1 MYRLTPALF
10 LLCSTAGLT
19 ATVYK
24 SVDENGVVNFSDTP
38 PSNGLHAEVLQVTA
52 STPQPP
58 EAHLERLAAMR
69 EATDRMAADRRERER
84 HRAELREIKAKT
96 ASYRPPAQ
104 PRNTEYAGYYP
115 VYSRYYP
122 RSNYPPLRPGYRP
135 KPVHPIVHPPMR
147 PGHGNFGSSNA
158 QLMRPLVS
166 TRR

>member
-1 MYRLTPALF
+1 MYRLTPALL

-38 PSNGLHAEVLQVTA
+38 PPDGVHAEVLQV
-52 STPQPP
+52 SPPTPQSPA
-58 EAHLERLAAMR
+58 EHLERLAAMR
-69 EATDRMAADRRERER
+69 EATDRLAADRREREK
-84 HRAELREIKAKT
+84 HRAELQELRAKT

-104 PRNTEYAGYYP
+104 PRNTEYASYYP
-115 VYSRYYP
+115 VYSRYYR
-122 RSNYPPLRPGYRP
+122 RSNHPPWRPGYRP
-135 KPVHPIVHPPMR
+135 TPEHPIAHPPMR
-147 PGHGNFGSSNA
+147 TGRGNFGSSNA